1 MTRMLF
7 EMEDCVFSTLCLKS
21 LAKCPK
27 GCNNCSINVGWV
39 DGGSLASQVNV
50 GEEHWRR
57 WPPLFE
63 STEAGRDWGA
73 LKQ

>member
-7 EMEDCVFSTLCLKS
+7 EMENYIFSTLCLKS
-21 LAKCPK
+21 LAKCP
-27 GCNNCSINVGWV
+27 GCNNRSINVVWV
-39 DGGSLASQVNV
+39 DGGSPAGQVNV

-57 WPPLFE
+57 WPPLIE
-63 STEAGRDWGA
+63 STEAGRGWGA